1 MEPDRV
7 VVVEKDML
15 RDAVTEKWVRYV
27 AAAAAMS
34 AVVA

>member
-7 VVVEKDML
+7 VVVEKDMPG
-15 RDAVTEKWVRYV
+15 DVVTERLVRYV
-27 AAAAAMS
+27 AVAAAMS

>member
-7 VVVEKDML
+7 VVVEKDTP
-15 RDAVTEKWVRYV
+15 RDVVTEKWVRYV

>member
-7 VVVEKDML
+7 VVVEKGMSGDV
-15 RDAVTEKWVRYV
+15 VTERLARYV
-27 AAAAAMS
+27 AVAAAMS

>member
-1 MEPDRV
+1 MV
-7 VVVEKDML
+7 AEKDTP
-15 RDAVTEKWVRYV
+15 RDVVKEKWVRYV

>member
-7 VVVEKDML
+7 VVVEKDVP
-15 RDAVTEKWVRYV
+15 RDVVTERLVRYV
-27 AAAAAMS
+27 AAAVAMS